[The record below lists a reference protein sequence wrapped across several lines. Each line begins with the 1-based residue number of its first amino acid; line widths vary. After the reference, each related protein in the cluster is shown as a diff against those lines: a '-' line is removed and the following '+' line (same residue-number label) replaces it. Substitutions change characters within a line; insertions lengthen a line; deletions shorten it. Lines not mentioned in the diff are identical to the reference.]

1 MKKKKLN
8 VTEIETQTN
17 EHWIQTVDRGN
28 SEALLSKCKATSPA
42 TSKKMWISW
51 KWQKKNRN
59 NFNRRTHE
67 ENQYSPILLWHAN
80 TGCKRQPLCLKRRL
94 RQSCIA
100 APKLPW
106 AVCGQHHV
114 WGWAWMPRKHL
125 RNNELKSII
134 KTYMWRSGQ
143 QHMTKCVLLKI
154 SRTDKQ

>member
-1 MKKKKLN
+1 MMKKKKLN

-100 APKLPW
+100 APNTSMSS
-106 AVCGQHHV
+106 V
-114 WGWAWMPRKHL
+114 WTASRL
-125 RNNELKSII
+125 RLGLNASE
-134 KTYMWRSGQ
+134 TF
-143 QHMTKCVLLKI
+143 TKQWTQKYY
-154 SRTDKQ
+154 